1 MCFSSADSG
10 KRATAPSGC
19 AKPSP
24 SEWRLQKYLAACGV
38 GSRRRC
44 EQLIAA
50 GAVEVDGRP
59 ARELGVKVIP
69 GRHRVTVN
77 GLEVAPQRPAYW
89 ILNKPAGVVTTCR
102 DPQQRRTFLDF
113 LPRDAG
119 RLFPVGRL
127 DYDSEGLLLATN
139 DGELALR
146 LSHPR
151 YEVEKRYRVELDRP
165 LHAATMQRLTAGL
178 PVDGEVMRLAAVI
191 PERRRPGAPAVY
203 EVRLREGRNRQ
214 IRRMMAAVGRRVRRL
229 QRIQLGPLRL
239 GSLKPGTARPLSTDE
254 IAALRRAVGLP
265 EDPASS
271 GPGN

>member
-1 MCFSSADSG
+1 M
-10 KRATAPSGC
+10 
-19 AKPSP
+19 
-24 SEWRLQKYLAACGV
+24 
-38 GSRRRC
+38 
-44 EQLIAA
+44 IAA

-89 ILNKPAGVVTTCR
+89 ILNKPAGVVTTCH